1 MHNGFDILC
10 GMENKTQIIGV
21 RLDERTAERLD
32 ELAAEFNANRSTFVR
47 WLIGYID
54 DRAHPC
60 GRLRAFREWRKRM
73 EKISRENCLL

>member
-1 MHNGFDILC
+1 MLRKCDTISA
-10 GMENKTQIIGV
+10 MKTKNQIIGV

-32 ELAAEFNANRSTFVR
+32 ELAAEFEANRSTLVR
-47 WLIGYID
+47 WMIGYLD

-73 EKISRENCLL
+73 ERLSRENCL

>member
-1 MHNGFDILC
+1 MRNGFGILC
-10 GMENKTQIIGV
+10 GMKTKNQIIGV

-32 ELAAEFNANRSTFVR
+32 ELAAEFDTNRSTFVR

-60 GRLRAFREWRKRM
+60 GRLRGFREWRKRM
-73 EKISRENCLL
+73 EKLSRENCL

>member
-1 MHNGFDILC
+1 
-10 GMENKTQIIGV
+10 MENKNQIIGV
-21 RLDERTAERLD
+21 RLDDNTADRLD
-32 ELAAEFNANRSTFVR
+32 SLAAEFNANRSTFVR

-73 EKISRENCLL
+73 EKISRENCL